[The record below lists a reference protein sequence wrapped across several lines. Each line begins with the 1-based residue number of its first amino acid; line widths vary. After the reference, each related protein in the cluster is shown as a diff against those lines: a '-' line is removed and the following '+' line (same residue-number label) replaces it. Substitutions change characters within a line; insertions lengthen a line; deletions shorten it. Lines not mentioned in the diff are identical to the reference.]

1 MAKWTKFPHDQK
13 SITYAGDALKKNW
26 DALHKGDN
34 EPFPEEANL
43 IDAWRAYHAGNFA
56 EAVDEGGGTI
66 VAAKATAIYTTYLE
80 PKDSAKAGHYQVAM
94 GIADKLRAEEVK
106 NINAHYQF
114 AYAAGRYSQSIS
126 IIKALK
132 EGYGGK
138 IKSAL
143 ETVLKLDRK
152 HAEANTAMGAYHAE
166 IIDKVGVM
174 VGKLT
179 YGASKDA
186 AVEHFEKA
194 LKLTPQSPIAHIE
207 YANGL
212 LMLFGDKEM
221 DKATKLY
228 EKAAKMKGK
237 DAMEM
242 LDIEMAKGELED
254 E

>member
-138 IKSAL
+138 IKLAL
-143 ETVLKLDRK
+143 ETVLKLDPK

>member
-138 IKSAL
+138 IKLAL
-143 ETVLKLDRK
+143 ETVLKLDPK

-242 LDIEMAKGELED
+242 LDIEMAKGQLED

>member
-1 MAKWTKFPHDQK
+1 MAKWNKFPHDQK
-13 SITYAGDALKKNW
+13 AITFTGDALKKNW
-26 DALHKGDN
+26 DGLHKGDN
-34 EPFPEEANL
+34 EPYPKDAALQE
-43 IDAWRAYHAGNFA
+43 AWRQYHAGNFG
-56 EAVDEGGGTI
+56 EAVELGEGS
-66 VAAKATAIYTTYLE
+66 VAGIRAKSIYATYLE
-80 PKDSAKAGHYQVAM
+80 KKDAAKVKLYQEAM
-94 GIADKLRAEEVK
+94 QAADVLRASEPK
-106 NINAHYQF
+106 NANAHYQY

-126 IIKALK
+126 IVKALK

-143 ETVLKLDRK
+143 ETVLKLDPK
-152 HAEANTAMGAYHAE
+152 HAEAQTAMGAYHAE
-166 IIDKVGVM
+166 IIDKVGSM

-186 AVEHFEKA
+186 AIEHYEKA

-212 LMLFGDKEM
+212 LMLYGDKEV

-242 LDIEMAKGELED
+242 LDIDMAKDELED

>member
-1 MAKWTKFPHDQK
+1 M
-13 SITYAGDALKKNW
+13 
-26 DALHKGDN
+26 
-34 EPFPEEANL
+34 
-43 IDAWRAYHAGNFA
+43 
-56 EAVDEGGGTI
+56 
-66 VAAKATAIYTTYLE
+66 
-80 PKDSAKAGHYQVAM
+80 
-94 GIADKLRAEEVK
+94 
-106 NINAHYQF
+106 
-114 AYAAGRYSQSIS
+114 
-126 IIKALK
+126 K

-143 ETVLKLDRK
+143 ETVLRLDPK

-166 IIDKVGVM
+166 IIDKVGGM

-212 LMLFGDKEM
+212 LMLFGDKEI

-242 LDIEMAKGELED
+242 LDIEVAKEELED